1 MINKHNAAI
10 IILAARIPL
19 LIEVLDKL
27 HKNWNQKFKYPIYI
41 HTFGQLINKTLQ
53 EKIETRFDVEI
64 YFCEVQTKFPD
75 HIPEEELYY
84 NRTYLDYVKK
94 SFPKKRSGYLHMC
107 YFKTN
112 ITKFGNLGC
121 LDKSL
126 KKYDKLMFYDDDNE
140 LKKKIN
146 YDLFDFSEKYPIVTG
161 FLTKR
166 KADQEHKD
174 ITQNL
179 WDFYYKFIKNN
190 NLVPIDNNLKQAIE
204 DKNPKIIYDL
214 EYTCGALEIYNL
226 NLIRNNYW
234 DNYLDSSNLYG
245 GNYKY
250 RWGDMQVTNLFVRTF
265 FEKPIMD
272 LDYVKNE
279 TLNFKIKGSDQFIYH
294 GYRNIYNSKIF
305 NLLVR
310 LKKII
315 FS

>member
-41 HTFGQLINKTLQ
+41 HTFGKLINKTLK
-53 EKIETRFDVEI
+53 EKIERRFDVEI

-140 LKKKIN
+140 LKKKN
-146 YDLFDFSEKYPIVTG
+146 
-161 FLTKR
+161 
-166 KADQEHKD
+166 
-174 ITQNL
+174 
-179 WDFYYKFIKNN
+179 
-190 NLVPIDNNLKQAIE
+190 
-204 DKNPKIIYDL
+204 
-214 EYTCGALEIYNL
+214 
-226 NLIRNNYW
+226 
-234 DNYLDSSNLYG
+234 
-245 GNYKY
+245 
-250 RWGDMQVTNLFVRTF
+250 
-265 FEKPIMD
+265 
-272 LDYVKNE
+272 
-279 TLNFKIKGSDQFIYH
+279 
-294 GYRNIYNSKIF
+294 
-305 NLLVR
+305 
-310 LKKII
+310 
-315 FS
+315 